1 MYIKIISVG
10 KIKTEYWTKAIK
22 DYVSR
27 TSVFCK
33 IQEEIINDL
42 KEPNNLTD
50 ALIKQI
56 KKSESE
62 AILKKIKPEEFV
74 ICLAIEGKSFDSV
87 QLAELIKNNQNI
99 SKPIVFVIGGSHGLD
114 EIIYNRANV
123 LLSISKMTFAHNLAK
138 VILVEQIYRAFN
150 ILHNTKYHK

>member
-10 KIKTEYWTKAIK
+10 KIKTEYWSKAIK
-22 DYVSR
+22 DYIGR

-33 IQEEIINDL
+33 VQEEVVNDL
-42 KEPNNLTD
+42 KEPNNLND
-50 ALIKQI
+50 SLIKQI
-56 KKSESE
+56 KKNESE

-74 ICLAIEGKSFDSV
+74 VCLAIEGKSFDSV

-99 SKPIVFVIGGSHGLD
+99 SKSMVFVIGGSHGLD
-114 EIIYNRANV
+114 EIVYKRANV
-123 LLSISKMTFAHNLAK
+123 LLSMSKMTFAHNLAK

-150 ILHNTKYHK
+150 ILNNTKYHK